1 MNAAKTLTATL
12 GGTWHGHYG
21 TARCPAH
28 EDHSP
33 SLSLTDG
40 NNGNVLLK
48 CHAGCSYA
56 DIRAALEAGGMDRSA
71 LRGNLNFDPERDAER
86 RVKAQADQRKRSDQS
101 RRLWEVAQPIYRSVA
116 ETYLRRRGISCP
128 LPDTLRYVETC
139 WHPSAKR
146 LPALI
151 SYVSGGD
158 GFAVHRTY
166 LCYDRSGK
174 APVTPAKA
182 MLGRTKGG
190 AVRLVRGQTRL
201 VVAEGIETALSL
213 ASGLLTDRP
222 SIWAALSA
230 SGMISLRLPSQ
241 PGRLTVAG
249 DGDPAGRA
257 AAEQLARRA
266 SDMGWQV
273 SLMTAPEGK
282 DWNDVLREREGML

>member
-1 MNAAKTLTATL
+1 MSRAENLTRQL
-12 GGTWHGHYG
+12 GGRWHGHYG
-21 TARCPAH
+21 MALCPSH
-28 EDHSP
+28 EDRRP
-33 SLSLTDG
+33 SLSIALGNDG
-40 NNGNVLLK
+40 RILLK

-56 DIRAALEAGGMDRSA
+56 DIRAALEVGGMDRST
-71 LRGNLNFDPERDAER
+71 LQGNPAIDPERDAAR
-86 RVKAQADQRKRSDQS
+86 RAKAEAEHRKRSEQA

-116 ETYLRRRGISCP
+116 ETYLRRRGISCA
-128 LPDTLRYVETC
+128 LPDTLRYVENC

-146 LPALI
+146 LPALM
-151 SYVSGGD
+151 SYVSGGT

-166 LCYDRSGK
+166 LRTDGSGK

-190 AVRLVRGQTRL
+190 AARLIRGYGRL

-213 ASGLLTDRP
+213 ASGLIKDRP

-230 SGMISLRLPSQ
+230 SGMISLRLPQQ
-241 PGRLTVAG
+241 PGLLTIAG

-282 DWNDVLREREGML
+282 DWNDVLREREGAL

>member
-1 MNAAKTLTATL
+1 M
-12 GGTWHGHYG
+12 
-21 TARCPAH
+21 
-28 EDHSP
+28 
-33 SLSLTDG
+33 
-40 NNGNVLLK
+40 
-48 CHAGCSYA
+48 
-56 DIRAALEAGGMDRSA
+56 
-71 LRGNLNFDPERDAER
+71 
-86 RVKAQADQRKRSDQS
+86 
-101 RRLWEVAQPIYRSVA
+101 
-116 ETYLRRRGISCP
+116 
-128 LPDTLRYVETC
+128 
-139 WHPSAKR
+139 
-146 LPALI
+146 
-151 SYVSGGD
+151 
-158 GFAVHRTY
+158 
-166 LCYDRSGK
+166 
-174 APVTPAKA
+174 
-182 MLGRTKGG
+182 
-190 AVRLVRGQTRL
+190 RLVRGQTRL